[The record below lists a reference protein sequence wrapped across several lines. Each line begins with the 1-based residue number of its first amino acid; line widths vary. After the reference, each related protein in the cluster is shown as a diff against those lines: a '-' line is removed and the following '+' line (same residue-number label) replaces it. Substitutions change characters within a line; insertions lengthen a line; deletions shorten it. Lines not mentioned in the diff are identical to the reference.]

1 MIKKTIKFT
10 DYNGNER
17 EMDFYFNLSKAEL
30 SEMELSV
37 AGGLG
42 EKIKRISASQDTP
55 EIIKIF
61 KELILKSY
69 GVKSDDGLR
78 FIKSE
83 QLSNEF
89 AQTEAYSTLFMELA
103 SDDKKAAEFINGII
117 PNDMKQQIAEQL
129 ENKN

>member
-1 MIKKTIKFT
+1 MIKKTIKFA
-10 DYNGNER
+10 DYNGQER

-42 EKIKRISASQDTP
+42 ERIKRIAAAQDTP

-83 QLSNEF
+83 QLSKEF
-89 AQTEAYSTLFMELA
+89 EQTEAYSVLFMELA

-117 PNDMKQQIAEQL
+117 PSDMKSQLSKQI
-129 ENKN
+129 ENKD

>member
-42 EKIKRISASQDTP
+42 ERIKRIAAAQDTP

-89 AQTEAYSTLFMELA
+89 TQTEAYSTLFMELA

-117 PNDMKQQIAEQL
+117 PSDMKQQLSKQI
-129 ENKN
+129 ENKE